1 MTVDYRVELGDVR
14 HVAADLLVLKYAQAS
29 YGADELVSAILV
41 ARGVCTEE
49 TLKPAPGKIAVVDTQ
64 EAIAA
69 KKVAL
74 VGVPSL
80 REFRYRQMRDYARDA
95 IELAAREKARTMI
108 TTVHGAGYGLDVEE
122 ALQAMVFGFQL
133 GLAQHKPSALACITF
148 VEKHARRVDMLEQA
162 LRSLGPINAGG
173 AAPLTLASPAVVA
186 APVHEKKTAFV
197 AMPFT
202 DEQEDVW
209 EFGIYAPIRRCGYA
223 CERVDVGVFTGDIV
237 SRIQEGIRDAR
248 FVVADLTG
256 ERPNV
261 YLEVGYA
268 WGLKKPVILLARDGE
283 KLHFDLAHHKCI
295 FYKTIGKLAA
305 DLERLMRELYGP
317 G

>member
-14 HVAADLLVLKYAQAS
+14 NVASDLLVLKYAQAG

-41 ARGVCTEE
+41 ARGVCAEE
-49 TLKPAPGKIAVVDTQ
+49 ALQPAPGKTHVVDTQ
-64 EAIAA
+64 GAIAA
-69 KKVAL
+69 KKVAFI
-74 VGVPSL
+74 GVPSL
-80 REFRYRQMRDYARDA
+80 REFRYPQMRELARDA
-95 IELAAREKARTMI
+95 MELAAREKARSLL
-108 TTVHGAGYGLDVEE
+108 TTVHGAGYGLDVAE

-133 GLAQHKPSALACITF
+133 GLAQHKPQSLERVTF
-148 VEKHARRVDMLEQA
+148 VEKHARRVDTLEAA
-162 LRSLGPINAGG
+162 LRALGPIHVDG
-173 AAPLTLASPAVVA
+173 AAPLTLASPAIVA
-186 APVHEKKTAFV
+186 PPKHDKKTAFV

-202 DEQEDVW
+202 EEQEDVW

-223 CERVDVGVFTGDIV
+223 CERVDVSVFTGDIT

-268 WGLKKPVILLARDGE
+268 WGLKKPVILLAREGQ
-283 KLHFDLAHHKCI
+283 KLHFDLAHHKCL
-295 FYKTIGKLAA
+295 FYKTIGKLSA
-305 DLERLMRELYGP
+305 DLERLVRELYGT